1 MLRVTVDLFSGRPN
15 PTWLITDE
23 DFSEKLLSRLSEMPD
38 FVGDPED
45 GFPGL
50 GFRGI
55 QLQRLGDDE
64 VGRRL
69 PVRFTIAANASED
82 PPEIVE
88 IAREVIGSM
97 TRFDKVRFPDHQIT
111 PLDGRLQ
118 EHVLMRFEQFRE
130 RRFLD
135 WITGIIKPRGPRVTV
150 RDPECGNCEYEES
163 TFNPNFWNADPYVR
177 QNNNCYNYARNWRTD
192 TFAQPGRASG
202 NWPNPMA
209 CGDVSGGAI
218 SDGLKRRCDCLP
230 QSEYPRR
237 LVALVVDPG
246 YDYHWYRKQ
255 RSGFWGH
262 KPGGTAAR
270 NTDNSGVLITDPETC
285 DRGGYTDFCGYFY
298 AGRSVVIT

>member
-1 MLRVTVDLFSGRPN
+1 
-15 PTWLITDE
+15 
-23 DFSEKLLSRLSEMPD
+23 
-38 FVGDPED
+38 
-45 GFPGL
+45 
-50 GFRGI
+50 
-55 QLQRLGDDE
+55 
-64 VGRRL
+64 
-69 PVRFTIAANASED
+69 
-82 PPEIVE
+82 
-88 IAREVIGSM
+88 
-97 TRFDKVRFPDHQIT
+97 
-111 PLDGRLQ
+111 
-118 EHVLMRFEQFRE
+118 MRFEQFRE

-150 RDPECGNCEYEES
+150 RDPEWELQ
-163 TFNPNFWNADPYVR
+163 VR
-177 QNNNCYNYARNWRTD
+177 GKHLQPELLERRPLRPPEQQLLQLRAQLAHRHLR
-192 TFAQPGRASG
+192 QPGRASG

-230 QSEYPRR
+230 QRDPRC

-270 NTDNSGVLITDPETC
+270 NTDNSGVLITDPEAC